1 MAGKTITLL
10 TDLEVKNAEVKDKSY
25 KIKDMPGLHLEV
37 NPSGSKIWR
46 LRYRNP
52 KTTNE
57 TTYTIG
63 TFPQVKCAAARLAAE
78 EAKAQVRQGI
88 DPNTQ
93 KQRERLRGNGKTF
106 KEVALEWHEN
116 QLDRWSKST
125 PKTKDAPKRKGTADQ
140 VWRCLEL
147 DVFPYLGNQA
157 IADLEAPEV
166 VAVLRKVES
175 RGSLSQAEKVRQRV
189 NAVFRFAVVTGQIK
203 GNPLPENL
211 RGVIKAKKE
220 GHFNALTVSDLP
232 AFLNDLASYRSEVL
246 RRAVQFTLLTTART
260 ESVRMAEWKEIDWS
274 NALWNIPKEHMKN
287 KDQAHTIPLSRQALK
302 LLEELQPFTSDS
314 RLIFYTTRRDQEMSE
329 NALLQVIRRMGWQD
343 KTTIHGLRAT
353 ASSTLKEHG
362 FRFEVVE
369 RHLAHLGRDKVANA
383 YDHMAQYL
391 PERAQMMQWWAD
403 FLDDQQQGTG
413 KILVGNF
420 ARGRA

>member
-1 MAGKTITLL
+1 M
-10 TDLEVKNAEVKDKSY
+10 
-25 KIKDMPGLHLEV
+25 
-37 NPSGSKIWR
+37 
-46 LRYRNP
+46 
-52 KTTNE
+52 
-57 TTYTIG
+57 
-63 TFPQVKCAAARLAAE
+63 
-78 EAKAQVRQGI
+78 
-88 DPNTQ
+88 
-93 KQRERLRGNGKTF
+93 
-106 KEVALEWHEN
+106 ALEWHEN
-116 QLDRWSKST
+116 QLERWSASN
-125 PKTKDAPKRKGTADQ
+125 AEQIMRS
-140 VWRCLEL
+140 LEL
-147 DVFPYLGNQA
+147 DVFPHLGDQA
-157 IADLEAPEV
+157 IAELEAPEV

-220 GHFNALTVSDLP
+220 GHFNALKASDLP
-232 AFLNDLASYRSEVL
+232 AFLRDLASYRSEVL

-260 ESVRMAEWKEIDWS
+260 ESVRMAEWKEIDWT

-287 KDQAHTIPLSRQALK
+287 KDQPHVIPLSRQALK
-302 LLEELQPFTSDS
+302 LLEDLQPFTSDS

-329 NALLQVIRRMGWQD
+329 NAMLSVIKSMGWQE

-413 KILVGNF
+413 RVLVGNF

>member
-1 MAGKTITLL
+1 MVGKTITLL
-10 TDLEVKNAEVKDKSY
+10 TDLEVKNAEIKESAY
-25 KIKDMPGLHLEV
+25 KLKDMPGLHLQV

-52 KTTNE
+52 KTTKE
-57 TTYTIG
+57 TMYTIG

-93 KQRERLRGNGKTF
+93 KQRERLRGSGKTF

-116 QLDRWSKST
+116 QLERWSASN
-125 PKTKDAPKRKGTADQ
+125 AEQIMRS
-140 VWRCLEL
+140 LEL
-147 DVFPYLGNQA
+147 DVFPHLGDQA
-157 IADLEAPEV
+157 IAELEAPEV

-232 AFLNDLASYRSEVL
+232 AFLRDLASYRSEVL

-260 ESVRMAEWKEIDWS
+260 ESVRMAEWKEIDWT

-287 KDQAHTIPLSRQALK
+287 KDQPHTIPLSRQALK

-329 NALLQVIRRMGWQD
+329 NAMLSVIKSMGWQE

-413 KILVGNF
+413 TILVGHF

>member
-1 MAGKTITLL
+1 MVGKTITLL
-10 TDLEVKNAEVKDKSY
+10 TDLEVKNVEIKESAY
-25 KIKDMPGLHLEV
+25 KLKDMPGLHLQV

-52 KTTNE
+52 KTTKE
-57 TTYTIG
+57 TMYTIG

-93 KQRERLRGNGKTF
+93 KQRERLRGSGKSF

-116 QLDRWSKST
+116 QLERWSASN
-125 PKTKDAPKRKGTADQ
+125 AEQIMRS
-140 VWRCLEL
+140 LEL
-147 DVFPYLGNQA
+147 DVFPHLGDQA
-157 IADLEAPEV
+157 IAELEAPEV

-220 GHFNALTVSDLP
+220 GHFNALKVSDLP
-232 AFLNDLASYRSEVL
+232 AFLRDLASYRSEVL

-260 ESVRMAEWKEIDWS
+260 ESVRMAEWKEIDWT

-329 NALLQVIRRMGWQD
+329 NAMLSVIKSMGWQE

-413 KILVGNF
+413 KILVGHF
-420 ARGRA
+420 ARDRA

>member
-10 TDLEVKNAEVKDKSY
+10 TDLEVKNAEIKESSY
-25 KIKDMPGLHLEV
+25 KLKDMPGLLLQV

-52 KTTNE
+52 KTTKE
-57 TTYTIG
+57 TMYTIG

-93 KQRERLRGNGKTF
+93 KQRERLRGSGKTF

-116 QLDRWSKST
+116 QLERWSTSN
-125 PKTKDAPKRKGTADQ
+125 AEQIMRS
-140 VWRCLEL
+140 LEL
-147 DVFPYLGNQA
+147 DAFPHLGDQA
-157 IADLEAPEV
+157 IAELEAPEV

-220 GHFNALTVSDLP
+220 GHFNALMVSDLP
-232 AFLNDLASYRSEVL
+232 AFLRDLASYRSEVL

-260 ESVRMAEWKEIDWS
+260 ESVRMAEWKEIDW
-274 NALWNIPKEHMKN
+274 NKALWNIPKEHMKN
-287 KDQAHTIPLSRQALK
+287 KDQAHTIPLSRQAMK
-302 LLEELQPFTSDS
+302 LLEELRPFTSDS
-314 RLIFYTTRRDQEMSE
+314 RLIFYTNRRDQEMSE
-329 NALLQVIRRMGWQD
+329 NAMLSVIRKIGWKD
-343 KTTIHGLRAT
+343 KTCVHGLRAT

-391 PERAQMMQWWAD
+391 QERAQMMQWWAD
-403 FLDDQQQGTG
+403 FLDDQQHGTG
-413 KILVGNF
+413 KVIVGNF
-420 ARGRA
+420 AQGRA

>member
-10 TDLEVKNAEVKDKSY
+10 TDLEVKNAG
-25 KIKDMPGLHLEV
+25 IKEKTYRINDMPGLRLEV

-52 KTTNE
+52 KTQQE
-57 TTYTIG
+57 TMYTIG

-93 KQRERLRGNGKTF
+93 KQRERLRSRGKTF

-116 QLDRWSKST
+116 QLGRWSKSQ
-125 PKTKDAPKRKGTADQ
+125 PKTKDAPKRKGTAEQ

-147 DVFPYLGNQA
+147 DVFPYIGDQA
-157 IADLEAPEV
+157 IAELEAPEV

-175 RGSLSQAEKVRQRV
+175 RALSQAEKVRQRV

-211 RGVIKAKKE
+211 RGVIKAQKE
-220 GHFNALTVSDLP
+220 SHFNALSVTDLP
-232 AFLNDLASYRSEVL
+232 AFLRDLASYRSEVL

-260 ESVRMAEWKEIDWS
+260 ESVRMAEWKEIDWHK
-274 NALWNIPKEHMKN
+274 ALWNIPKEHMKN

-314 RLIFYTTRRDQEMSE
+314 RLIFYTNRRDQEISE
-329 NALLQVIRRMGWQD
+329 NAMLSVIRKIGWKD
-343 KTTIHGLRAT
+343 KTCIHGFRAT
-353 ASSTLKEHG
+353 ASSTLKENG
-362 FRFEVVE
+362 FRSEVVE

-383 YDHMAQYL
+383 YDYMAQYL

-403 FLDDQQQGTG
+403 FLEDQQYGTG
-413 KILVGNF
+413 QVIIGNF
-420 ARGRA
+420 AQGRA

>member
-1 MAGKTITLL
+1 MLGKTITLL
-10 TDLEVKNAEVKDKSY
+10 TDLEVKNAEVKEKSY
-25 KIKDMPGLHLEV
+25 KLKDMPGLLLQV

-52 KTTNE
+52 KTTKE
-57 TTYTIG
+57 TMYTIG
-63 TFPQVKCAAARLAAE
+63 TFPQIKCASARLAAE

-93 KQRERLRGNGKTF
+93 KQRERLRGHGKTF

-116 QLDRWSKST
+116 QLERWSASN
-125 PKTKDAPKRKGTADQ
+125 AEQIMRS
-140 VWRCLEL
+140 LEL
-147 DVFPYLGNQA
+147 DVFPHLGDQA
-157 IADLEAPEV
+157 IAELEAPEV

-211 RGVIKAKKE
+211 RGVIKASKE
-220 GHFNALTVSDLP
+220 SHFNALSMADIP
-232 AFLNDLASYRSEVL
+232 AFLRDLASYRSEVL

-260 ESVRMAEWKEIDWS
+260 ESVRMAEWKEIDWN

-287 KDQAHTIPLSRQALK
+287 KDQAHTIPLSQQALK
-302 LLEELQPFTSDS
+302 LLEELRPFTSDS
-314 RLIFYTTRRDQEMSE
+314 RLIFYTTRRDQEISE
-329 NALLQVIRRMGWQD
+329 NALLQVIRRIGWQD

-383 YDHMAQYL
+383 YDHMAHYL

-403 FLDDQQQGTG
+403 FLDDQYQGTG

>member
-10 TDLEVKNAEVKDKSY
+10 TDLEVKNAEVKEKSY

-78 EAKAQVRQGI
+78 EAKAKVRQGI

-93 KQRERLRGNGKTF
+93 KQRERLRGHGKTF

-116 QLDRWSKST
+116 QLDRWRASNAEQIMRS
-125 PKTKDAPKRKGTADQ
+125 
-140 VWRCLEL
+140 LEL
-147 DVFPYLGNQA
+147 DVFPHLGDQA
-157 IADLEAPEV
+157 IAELEAPEV

-189 NAVFRFAVVTGQIK
+189 NSVFRFAVVTGQIK

-220 GHFNALTVSDLP
+220 GHFNALNVSDLP
-232 AFLNDLASYRSEVL
+232 AFLRDLASYRSAVL

-260 ESVRMAEWKEIDWS
+260 ESVRMAEWKEIDWN

-287 KDQAHTIPLSRQALK
+287 KDQPHTIPLSRQALK

-329 NALLQVIRRMGWQD
+329 NAMLSVIKSMGWQE

-353 ASSTLKEHG
+353 ASSTLKEQG

-403 FLDDQQQGTG
+403 FLDDQYQGTG
-413 KILVGNF
+413 KILMGNF

>member
-25 KIKDMPGLHLEV
+25 KIKDMPGLYLEV

-78 EAKAQVRQGI
+78 EAKAQVRQGA

-93 KQRERLRGNGKTF
+93 KQRERLRGKGKTF
-106 KEVALEWHEN
+106 KDVALEWHEN
-116 QLDRWSKST
+116 QLERWSASN
-125 PKTKDAPKRKGTADQ
+125 AEQIMRS
-140 VWRCLEL
+140 LEL
-147 DVFPYLGNQA
+147 DVFPHLGNQA
-157 IADLEAPEV
+157 IAELEAPEV

-220 GHFNALTVSDLP
+220 GHFNALKVSDLP
-232 AFLNDLASYRSEVL
+232 AFLRDLASYRSEVL

-260 ESVRMAEWKEIDWS
+260 ESVRMAEWKEIDWD

-287 KDQAHTIPLSRQALK
+287 KDQPHVIPLSRQALK

-329 NALLQVIRRMGWQD
+329 NAMLSVIKSMGWQD

-353 ASSTLKEHG
+353 ASSSLKEHG

-403 FLDDQQQGTG
+403 FLDDQYQGAG

>member
-10 TDLEVKNAEVKDKSY
+10 TDLEVKNAEIKESAY
-25 KIKDMPGLHLEV
+25 KLKDMPGLHLQV

-52 KTTNE
+52 KTTKE
-57 TTYTIG
+57 TMYTIG

-93 KQRERLRGNGKTF
+93 KQRERLRGSGKTF

-116 QLDRWSKST
+116 QLERWRASNAEQIMRS
-125 PKTKDAPKRKGTADQ
+125 
-140 VWRCLEL
+140 LEL
-147 DVFPYLGNQA
+147 DVFPHLGDQT
-157 IADLEAPEV
+157 IAELEAPEV

-232 AFLNDLASYRSEVL
+232 AFLRDLASYRSEVL

-260 ESVRMAEWKEIDWS
+260 ESVRMAEWKEIDWT

-329 NALLQVIRRMGWQD
+329 NAMLSVIKSMGWQE

-403 FLDDQQQGTG
+403 FLDDQYQGTG

>member
-1 MAGKTITLL
+1 MVGKTITLL
-10 TDLEVKNAEVKDKSY
+10 TDLEVKNAEIKESAY
-25 KIKDMPGLHLEV
+25 KLKDMPGLHLQV

-52 KTTNE
+52 KTTKE
-57 TTYTIG
+57 TMYTIG

-93 KQRERLRGNGKTF
+93 KQRERLRGSGKSF

-116 QLDRWSKST
+116 QLERWSASN
-125 PKTKDAPKRKGTADQ
+125 AEQIMRS
-140 VWRCLEL
+140 LEL
-147 DVFPYLGNQA
+147 DVFPHLGDQA
-157 IADLEAPEV
+157 IAELEAPEV

-220 GHFNALTVSDLP
+220 GHFNALKVSDLP
-232 AFLNDLASYRSEVL
+232 AFLRDLASYRSEVL

-260 ESVRMAEWKEIDWS
+260 ESVRMAEWKEIDWT

-287 KDQAHTIPLSRQALK
+287 KDQPHTIPLSRQVLK

-329 NALLQVIRRMGWQD
+329 NAMLSVIKSMGWQE

-413 KILVGNF
+413 TILVGHF
-420 ARGRA
+420 ARGRV

>member
-52 KTTNE
+52 KTTKE
-57 TTYTIG
+57 TMYTIG

-93 KQRERLRGNGKTF
+93 KQRERLRGGGKTF

-116 QLDRWSKST
+116 QLERWRASNAEQIMRS
-125 PKTKDAPKRKGTADQ
+125 
-140 VWRCLEL
+140 LEL
-147 DVFPYLGNQA
+147 DVFPHLGDQA
-157 IADLEAPEV
+157 IAELEAPEV

-232 AFLNDLASYRSEVL
+232 AFLCDLASYRSEVL

-329 NALLQVIRRMGWQD
+329 NAMLSVIKSMGWQE

-369 RHLAHLGRDKVANA
+369 RHLAHLGRDKIANA

-413 KILVGNF
+413 KILAGNF
-420 ARGRA
+420 AQGRV

>member
-10 TDLEVKNAEVKDKSY
+10 TDLEVKNAEIKESSY
-25 KIKDMPGLHLEV
+25 KLKDMPGLLLQV

-52 KTTNE
+52 KTTKE
-57 TTYTIG
+57 TMYTIG

-93 KQRERLRGNGKTF
+93 KQRERLRGSGKTF

-116 QLDRWSKST
+116 QLERWSTSN
-125 PKTKDAPKRKGTADQ
+125 AEQIMRS
-140 VWRCLEL
+140 LEL
-147 DVFPYLGNQA
+147 DVFPHLGDQA
-157 IADLEAPEV
+157 IAELEAPEV

-220 GHFNALTVSDLP
+220 GHFNALKVSDLP
-232 AFLNDLASYRSEVL
+232 AFLRDLASYRSEVL

-260 ESVRMAEWKEIDWS
+260 ESVRMAEWKEIDWN

-287 KDQAHTIPLSRQALK
+287 KDQAHTIPLSQQALK
-302 LLEELQPFTSDS
+302 LLEELRPFTSDS
-314 RLIFYTTRRDQEMSE
+314 RLIFYTTRRDQEISE
-329 NALLQVIRRMGWQD
+329 NALLQVIRRIGWQD

-383 YDHMAQYL
+383 YDHMAHYL

-403 FLDDQQQGTG
+403 FLDDQQYGIG
-413 KILVGNF
+413 KILVVNF
-420 ARGRA
+420 AQGRA

>member
-1 MAGKTITLL
+1 MVGKTITLL
-10 TDLEVKNAEVKDKSY
+10 TDLEVKNAEIKESAY
-25 KIKDMPGLHLEV
+25 KLKDMPGLHLQV

-52 KTTNE
+52 KTTKE
-57 TTYTIG
+57 TMYTIG

-78 EAKAQVRQGI
+78 EAKAQVRQGV

-93 KQRERLRGNGKTF
+93 KQRERLRGSGKTF

-116 QLDRWSKST
+116 QLERWRASNAEQIMRS
-125 PKTKDAPKRKGTADQ
+125 
-140 VWRCLEL
+140 LEL
-147 DVFPYLGNQA
+147 DVFPHLGDQA
-157 IADLEAPEV
+157 IAELEAPEV

-260 ESVRMAEWKEIDWS
+260 ESVRMAEWKEIDWN

-329 NALLQVIRRMGWQD
+329 NAMLSVIKSMGWQE

-353 ASSTLKEHG
+353 ASSTLKEQG

-403 FLDDQQQGTG
+403 FLDDQYQGTG
-413 KILVGNF
+413 KILVGHF

>member
-1 MAGKTITLL
+1 MVGKTITLL
-10 TDLEVKNAEVKDKSY
+10 TDLEVKNAEIKESAY
-25 KIKDMPGLHLEV
+25 KLKDMPGLHLQV

-52 KTTNE
+52 KTTKE
-57 TTYTIG
+57 TMYTIG

-93 KQRERLRGNGKTF
+93 KQRERLRGSGKSF

-116 QLDRWSKST
+116 QLERWSASN
-125 PKTKDAPKRKGTADQ
+125 AEQIMRS
-140 VWRCLEL
+140 LEL
-147 DVFPYLGNQA
+147 DVFPHLGDQA
-157 IADLEAPEV
+157 IVELEAPEV

-220 GHFNALTVSDLP
+220 GHFNALKVSDLP
-232 AFLNDLASYRSEVL
+232 AFLRDLASYRSEVL

-260 ESVRMAEWKEIDWS
+260 ESVRMAEWKEIDWT

-287 KDQAHTIPLSRQALK
+287 KDQPHTIPLSRQALK

-329 NALLQVIRRMGWQD
+329 NAMLSVIKSMGWQE

-413 KILVGNF
+413 TILVGHF

>member
-10 TDLEVKNAEVKDKSY
+10 TDLEVKNAEIKESSY
-25 KIKDMPGLHLEV
+25 KLKDMPGLLLQV

-52 KTTNE
+52 KTTKE
-57 TTYTIG
+57 TMYTIG

-93 KQRERLRGNGKTF
+93 KQRERLRGSGKTF

-116 QLDRWSKST
+116 QLERWSTSN
-125 PKTKDAPKRKGTADQ
+125 AEQIMRS
-140 VWRCLEL
+140 LEL
-147 DVFPYLGNQA
+147 DVFPHLGDQA
-157 IADLEAPEV
+157 IAELEAPEV

-220 GHFNALTVSDLP
+220 GHFNALKVSDLP
-232 AFLNDLASYRSEVL
+232 AFLRDLASYRSEVL
-246 RRAVQFTLLTTART
+246 RRAVEFTVLTTART
-260 ESVRMAEWKEIDWS
+260 ESVRMAEWKEIDWN

-287 KDQAHTIPLSRQALK
+287 KDQAHTIPLSQQALK
-302 LLEELQPFTSDS
+302 LLEELRPFTSDS
-314 RLIFYTTRRDQEMSE
+314 RLIFYTTRRDQEISE
-329 NALLQVIRRMGWQD
+329 NALLQVIRRIGWQD

-383 YDHMAQYL
+383 YDHMAHYL

-403 FLDDQQQGTG
+403 FLDDQQYGIG
-413 KILVGNF
+413 KILVVNF
-420 ARGRA
+420 AQGRA